1 MTEYDSF
8 LGADTAR
15 RDRVLNGVAVAVF
28 GVTGFAI
35 LAGGAAW
42 FWLRPVSTERPVV
55 ELAPAISSVPLDA
68 PVLRRDHDAEAGDDG
83 MGGPSGPSVTIIDG
97 ATGEH
102 QTIVFG
108 PDLDGADGTPDT
120 VAR

>member
-1 MTEYDSF
+1 MSEFDTF
-8 LGADTAR
+8 LGTDAAR
-15 RDRVLNGVAVAVF
+15 RDRAYNGVAVAVF
-28 GVTGFAI
+28 GLTGLAI
-35 LAGGAAW
+35 LFGGGAW
-42 FWLRPVSTERPVV
+42 YWLRPAQAGMSPII
-55 ELAPAISSVPLDA
+55 ELSAPAVSSVPLDT
-68 PVLRRDHDAEAGDDG
+68 PVLRRGDSDDTDIA
-83 MGGPSGPSVTIIDG
+83 GPSVTIIDG